1 MTKFSKKRTVL
12 VDSEFHHDLLTICK
26 ESSAQIAD
34 NYPPDSFQRM
44 FWEQQQLASN
54 VQTAHGMRWD
64 PLMIRWC
71 LYLRHLS
78 SGAYNLLR
86 ESGVVSL
93 PSQRT
98 LRDYTYYTSQCT
110 GFSGIHVYT
119 VLYTCRNCSKQTP
132 MK

>member
-1 MTKFSKKRTVL
+1 
-12 VDSEFHHDLLTICK
+12 
-26 ESSAQIAD
+26 
-34 NYPPDSFQRM
+34 M
-44 FWEQQQLASN
+44 FWEQPQLASN
-54 VQTAHGMRWD
+54 VQTAHGMPWD
-64 PLMIRWC
+64 PVMIRWF

-110 GFSGIHVYT
+110 GFSGICVYT
-119 VLYTCRNCSKQTP
+119 CMYMCIIMYFAFIFEECVDEQLRQLVS
-132 MK
+132 